1 MVLDASSAP
10 PAQPVDTVKHQGEDA
25 LPQQSVFPFLR
36 LPRELRDQIY
46 NYAFAIQ
53 NHRCQRPIER
63 RNLKYFK
70 PSAAAILLI
79 TRHDYFLLNR
89 QVAREALEILFKHHT
104 VYLSCGPFVLKTLF
118 EKIEE
123 PNGPGRQWLK
133 WLKKI
138 QLDWETLPNLRNYP
152 PERDEG
158 RSDEYWEYDEVE
170 IDVDYVRGAYYNG
183 HYDEY
188 DHEGEHYDDNLYSP
202 PNMPLY
208 PSFRQPTTAQAPD
221 ANDPFGLANHYPFA
235 HPSRDPVHEASAA
248 DIATKLDLLVSL
260 EVTPLFSYLAS
271 PTFNLS
277 SITLP
282 LAFISRDSF
291 QHRNTSRPGYAL
303 PVKIRYWI
311 QVCVHALLMLVSP
324 HTSGTAD
331 STPLEEVRVRY
342 APTDIWASMEPTDD
356 LRRMVH
362 DGVWF
367 DDPDEGHE
375 VDRPGEGET
384 FRAVWEGMRARIPF
398 EERKKMGRRMGL
410 KAAVEFVPWDG
421 DIDNGRVGD
430 ELEVVFTRD
439 IAADR

>member
-1 MVLDASSAP
+1 V
-10 PAQPVDTVKHQGEDA
+10 
-25 LPQQSVFPFLR
+25 
-36 LPRELRDQIY
+36 
-46 NYAFAIQ
+46 
-53 NHRCQRPIER
+53 
-63 RNLKYFK
+63 
-70 PSAAAILLI
+70 

-89 QVAREALEILFKHHT
+89 QVAREALEVLFKHHT

-152 PERDEG
+152 PERGEG
-158 RSDEYWEYDEVE
+158 RADEYWEYDQVEV
-170 IDVDYVRGAYYNG
+170 DVDYIRGAYYNG

-188 DHEGEHYDDNLYSP
+188 DHEGQHYDDNLYDP

-208 PSFRQPTTAQAPD
+208 PSFRQPTASQAPNI
-221 ANDPFGLANHYPFA
+221 NDPFGFTTHYPFVD
-235 HPSRDPVHEASAA
+235 PNRDPVQEASAA

-260 EVTPLFSYLAS
+260 EVTPLFTYLAS

-282 LAFISRDSF
+282 LAFISRESYH
-291 QHRNTSRPGYAL
+291 HRNMSRPGYAL

-311 QVCVHALLMLVSP
+311 QVCVHALLMLISP
-324 HTSGTAD
+324 HMSGTAN
-331 STPLEEVRVRY
+331 STPPLEQVRVRY

-356 LRRMVH
+356 LRRMV
-362 DGVWF
+362 DEGVWF
-367 DDPDEGHE
+367 DSPEEGQE
-375 VDRPGEGET
+375 VEREGQGEA
-384 FRAVWEGMRARIPF
+384 FRAVWEGMSARIPL
-398 EERKKMGRRMGL
+398 EQRKKLGKRMGL
-410 KAAVEFVPWDG
+410 QASVKLVPWDG

-439 IAADR
+439 TAGNHDEFDS